1 MRSIESALSRLLLL
15 KKSEITLAEITKRLI
30 STYPDNE
37 PAKKDLTELID
48 ILYKKRNLFVHES
61 EDIIT
66 SDDRDFMKIIV
77 EHVILILA
85 NLRLEFDDIGSL
97 KFFYQNLRKSLRTI
111 KKEFK
116 VLEMLERIKSTNE
129 ED

>member
-77 EHVILILA
+77 EHVILILE